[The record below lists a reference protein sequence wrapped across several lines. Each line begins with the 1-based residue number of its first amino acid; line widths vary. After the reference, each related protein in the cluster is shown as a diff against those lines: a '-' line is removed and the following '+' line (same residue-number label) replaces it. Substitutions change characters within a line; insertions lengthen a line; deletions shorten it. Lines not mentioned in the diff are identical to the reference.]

1 MGETR
6 RHHYVPRCYLKYFS
20 SDGRNINTFIIGEDK
35 LPESISMKGVCVH
48 KDFYTLTETSIEEGI
63 YSNYI
68 EKDYFEKQI
77 EPQLDKTI
85 RLFEGLKIKAIE
97 VTQSI
102 GYELPSLAKTVITK
116 LILIQYFRGPRTR
129 KKVIDELLETYSEE
143 EIKKMDIAKIHA
155 AQTFFNDELMD
166 KLTHKL
172 MSDNWIIRVH
182 PNGDFYTSD
191 NPVVV
196 IDNDKL
202 GRGIWEVKA
211 DIGEPNTAI
220 FYPLTNEISVEIYD
234 STGFPETTK
243 INDTVQFSNDD
254 YTRTLNIYQYLNAE
268 RFVFSKEGKFDLF
281 IREI

>member
-77 EPQLDKTI
+77 EPQLDHTI
-85 RLFEGLKIKAIE
+85 RLFEGLKIRAIQE
-97 VTQSI
+97 EQSI
-102 GYELPSLAKTVITK
+102 GYILPTLAERVIAQ
-116 LILIQYFRGPRTR
+116 LILSQYFRGPRAR
-129 KKVIDELLETYSEE
+129 RMIIDELSQALSKDELENL
-143 EIKKMDIAKIHA
+143 DIAKTHA
-155 AQTFFNDELMD
+155 AMTFLNEDLMERLTK
-166 KLTHKL
+166 KLL
-172 MSDNWIIRVH
+172 SDYWIIRIH

-196 IDNDKL
+196 IDNKQL
-202 GRGIWEVKA
+202 GSGRWEVKA
-211 DIGEPNTAI
+211 DIGALNTAI
-220 FYPLTNEISVEIYD
+220 FYPLTNEITVEIYD
-234 STGFPETTK
+234 SAGFPEAMK
-243 INDTVQFSNDD
+243 VNKTVQFSNND
-254 YTRTLNIYQYLNAE
+254 YTRTLNTYQYLNAE
-268 RFVFSKEGKFDLF
+268 KFVFSKEGKFDLF